1 MRLINNDEVNQVL
14 RMADCIRV
22 QGRGIQGLVDYGAIH
37 RPRVDLYYPAE
48 GPESY
53 FRWGSMEGASSQY
66 FAIRM
71 KSDIV
76 SWPKTDD
83 GGWTEEKH
91 CIEPGTYCGLIFL
104 LSTKNGEPLALIND
118 GLLQHFR
125 VGGGAGIGAKYLSRE
140 DSEVVGLIGSG
151 GMARTFLD
159 AFCCVRPI
167 KECRVYSPT
176 KGHKEAF
183 AEEMSDKLGIRVVAV
198 SGPQKAIAGADIVS
212 SATDSMVPVYDAA
225 WLEEGQ
231 HVTNLGR
238 REMPEEAIS
247 RFDVVVRQGVA
258 GLQMKQTDIFQAE
271 RGHSPAAASSV
282 APLSNSVSYQ
292 KRIHRQDLVVI
303 VPNLW
308 IVERVAI
315 SQSSK
320 ILSPVSVRVERRV
333 IRSRFIG
340 TWETKGCSFRQSVVW
355 CTKKDYRTKYG
366 PGYSYR
372 LAPARYTGLVRMSPK
387 AKVEAVS
394 ANADHDFSKLNLD
407 VIRVVRDHGVEADA
421 HFGTTVQHLHH
432 IKRTRPDKIFVRC
445 TCSPSRGFTS
455 GTPSVILSGVDP

>member
-22 QGRGIQGLVDYGAIH
+22 QEEAFRGLVEYGAVH

-48 GPESY
+48 EPESY
-53 FRWGSMEGASSQY
+53 FRWGSMEGASTQY

-76 SWPKTDD
+76 SWPRTDD

-167 KECRVYSPT
+167 KECRVFSPT

-198 SGPQKAIAGADIVS
+198 SGPQEAIAGADIVS
-212 SATDSMVPVYDAA
+212 SATDSMVPVYDSA

-271 RGHSPAAASSV
+271 RGHSPAAFIGGTAEQQRVIPAKNPSPGFGGDSPEFMDRGKGGDKPEFKDLVTGKCEGRTTSNQITFYRNVGNQGLQFSSV
-282 APLSNSVSYQ
+282 
-292 KRIHRQDLVVI
+292 
-303 VPNLW
+303 
-308 IVERVAI
+308 
-315 SQSSK
+315 
-320 ILSPVSVRVERRV
+320 
-333 IRSRFIG
+333 G
-340 TWETKGCSFRQSVVW
+340 
-355 CTKKDYRTKYG
+355 
-366 PGYSYR
+366 
-372 LAPARYTGLVRMSPK
+372 GLVYEKIMERNMGRDIPT
-387 AKVEAVS
+387 
-394 ANADHDFSKLNLD
+394 DWLLQD
-407 VIRVVRDHGVEADA
+407 IRD
-421 HFGTTVQHLHH
+421 
-432 IKRTRPDKIFVRC
+432 
-445 TCSPSRGFTS
+445 
-455 GTPSVILSGVDP
+455 

>member
-14 RMADCIRV
+14 RMADCIKV
-22 QGRGIQGLVDYGAIH
+22 QEEAFRGLVDYGAIH

-183 AEEMSDKLGIRVVAV
+183 AEEMSDKLGIRVIAV

-271 RGHSPAAASSV
+271 RGHSPAAFIGGTAEQQRVIPEKNRSPGFGGDSPEFMDRGKGGDKPEFKDLITGKCEGRTTSNQITFYRNVGNQGLQFSSV
-282 APLSNSVSYQ
+282 
-292 KRIHRQDLVVI
+292 
-303 VPNLW
+303 
-308 IVERVAI
+308 
-315 SQSSK
+315 
-320 ILSPVSVRVERRV
+320 
-333 IRSRFIG
+333 G
-340 TWETKGCSFRQSVVW
+340 
-355 CTKKDYRTKYG
+355 
-366 PGYSYR
+366 
-372 LAPARYTGLVRMSPK
+372 GLVYEKIIERNMGRDIPT
-387 AKVEAVS
+387 
-394 ANADHDFSKLNLD
+394 DWLLQD
-407 VIRVVRDHGVEADA
+407 IRD
-421 HFGTTVQHLHH
+421 
-432 IKRTRPDKIFVRC
+432 
-445 TCSPSRGFTS
+445 
-455 GTPSVILSGVDP
+455 